1 MYSIY
6 EQSFELIIRPFLA
19 DDADSVANEDADAV
33 VAGPDN

>member
-19 DDADSVANEDADAV
+19 DDADSVANEDAV
-33 VAGPDN
+33 VAAHGPDN